1 MSASGANNIDAPWQ
15 FSAEHQY
22 DADDRPTKDRAIQGS
37 TRWSMNMYFA
47 AVQQCLDANP
57 QAMRQRRET
66 AEHPF
71 GKSTLPMGDA
81 RPGV

>member
-1 MSASGANNIDAPWQ
+1 
-15 FSAEHQY
+15 
-22 DADDRPTKDRAIQGS
+22 
-37 TRWSMNMYFA
+37 MYFA

-71 GKSTLPMGDA
+71 GKSTLPRGDA
-81 RPGV
+81 VPGCSSTQRVGTRVKLLTEYLE